1 MIVAGGLDAVD
12 LGHPDVHQD
21 DVGSLAAG
29 QRYRLAPVGRLAGD
43 FHVGDGVDEQPE
55 GGAQQR
61 LVVGEQDADR
71 HGVTGLPLR
80 SGPGVVAAG
89 SRGTAVPA
97 LTTGSVAVTR

>member
-1 MIVAGGLDAVD
+1 MSIR
-12 LGHPDVHQD
+12 D
-21 DVGSLAAG
+21 DVGPLAAG

-43 FHVGDGVDEQPE
+43 FHAGDGVDEHPE

-61 LVVGEQDADR
+61 LVVGEQDPDR

-97 LTTGSVAVTR
+97 LTAGSVAVTR